1 MDLKE
6 CEKKNIIRKT
16 RVDTNLVKSIIEI
29 SEIKEETVKQVKLDN
44 DNVNAFLP
52 MAYDS
57 LREILEAYCILHGFK
72 VGNHD
77 CLGKLIKKINPDFD
91 LISFD
96 RFRYARNGIN
106 YYGNRTGLEEGRI
119 IINNIFLLKKE
130 ILKELNKHLSK
141 ND

>member
-6 CEKKNIIRKT
+6 CEKKKIIRKT

-44 DNVNAFLP
+44 NNVNAFLP

-57 LREILEAYCILHGFK
+57 LREILEAYCILPGFK

-77 CLGKLIKKINPDFD
+77 CLGKLIKKLNPNFD

-106 YYGNRTGLEEGRI
+106 YYGNRTGLEEGTI

-130 ILKELNKHLSK
+130 ILKELNKHLNKSK
-141 ND
+141 